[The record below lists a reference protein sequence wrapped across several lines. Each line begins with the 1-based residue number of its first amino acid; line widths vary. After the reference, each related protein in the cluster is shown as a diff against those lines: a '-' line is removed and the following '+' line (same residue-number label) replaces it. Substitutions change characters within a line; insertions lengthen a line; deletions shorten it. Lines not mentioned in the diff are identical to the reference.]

1 MNFEH
6 AVARHVAEHGPVSGA
21 TMRYMRKSVP
31 LSAANLAALLRVS
44 PETVSRWET
53 GERPVDRASWLVVR
67 GLVLNPGSQS
77 QIAELR
83 DEPPSRAVS
92 ISI

>member
-1 MNFEH
+1 VNFEH